1 MDNIDL
7 TQLLDAID
15 SSDSINIDTSF
26 EYAKVCSIALAS
38 GAPTAYADAERIVI
52 HMLNKWCSIPEETKP
67 IWGDIA
73 ESVGFYPYIQR
84 DASMTDNSTLSEEMR
99 RIYHRSKY
107 LPNVYMHREQKE
119 LSDMIFSGQNI
130 IVSAPTSFGKSLLIE
145 EVVASNKFKN
155 IVIIQPTLALLDE
168 TRRKLQKYN
177 ETYKIVVRTTQEP
190 SETKSN
196 IFLFTAER
204 VCEYAHFSRVDF
216 LVIDEFYKLSGNRDD
231 ERSSALNN
239 AFYKLLK
246 LYKPQFYLL
255 GPNIDKISEGFA
267 EKYNAVF
274 YKSKYSLVDSNVVD
288 LYNSTT
294 KESVKDREIRLF
306 ELLVSLSQEQTII
319 YCSSPDR
326 VRSLSKRFCS
336 YLLETTEQ
344 MAISDLPII
353 EWISNNISA
362 RWSINNILKYG
373 IGIHDA
379 ALPKHITTTI
389 IDYFNDNRLKYLF
402 CTSTIIEGVNTSA
415 KNIIYYDAKKGK
427 DIPIDYF
434 DYSNIKGRAGRMM
447 EHYIGRIFN
456 FNLPPEREEINVD
469 IPFFQQTPVKDEVL
483 IQLDELDVNDRH
495 AQQYI
500 DLQNIPDNVKDII
513 KKNGLSV
520 KGQLRILEQ
529 LRADIEDNQQY
540 ICWDGTKPK
549 KLQLDY
555 VLRLAWDNLLSE
567 SESRSISFKQLSYL
581 THSYGAWE
589 KPAKT
594 LIDEHTAYLIG
605 EYHNTHPGV
614 DVPENLLVQFED
626 TSIKLILQ
634 VVRHWFEY
642 KVPKF
647 LTTINSLQELVCLE
661 MGITPGNY
669 TQFASII
676 ENDFIPNHLT
686 TLAEYGIPHTAIK
699 KISRF
704 IPSDTND
711 EDLIPYIKQ
720 HSLHKSES
728 LMTYEQNKIEGLYS

>member
-38 GAPTAYADAERIVI
+38 GDPTEYADAERIVI

-119 LSDMIFSGQNI
+119 LSDMIFSDQNI

-168 TRRKLQKYN
+168 TRRKLQKYS
-177 ETYKIVVRTTQEP
+177 ELYKIIVRTTQEP

-204 VCEYAHFSRVDF
+204 VCEYMHFESIDF

-246 LYKPQFYLL
+246 LYNPQFYLL
-255 GPNIDKISEGFA
+255 GPNIDNISEGFA

-549 KLQLDY
+549 KIQLDY

-647 LTTINSLQELVCLE
+647 LTTINSLQELVCSE
-661 MGITPGNY
+661 MGITPGDY

-686 TLAEYGIPHTAIK
+686 ILAEYGIPHTAIK

-728 LMTYEQNKIEGLYS
+728 LMTYEQNKIESLYS

>member
-38 GAPTAYADAERIVI
+38 GDPTEYADAERIVI

-119 LSDMIFSGQNI
+119 LSDMIFSDQNI

-168 TRRKLQKYN
+168 TRRKLQKYS
-177 ETYKIVVRTTQEP
+177 ELYKIIVRTTQEP

-204 VCEYAHFSRVDF
+204 VCEYMHFESIDF

-246 LYKPQFYLL
+246 LYNPQFYLL
-255 GPNIDKISEGFA
+255 GPNIDNISEGFA

-549 KLQLDY
+549 KIQLDY

-686 TLAEYGIPHTAIK
+686 ILAEYGIPHTAIK

-711 EDLIPYIKQ
+711 DDLIPYIKQ

>member
-1 MDNIDL
+1 MGNIEL
-7 TQLLDAID
+7 TLLLEAID
-15 SSDSINIDTSF
+15 SFDSINIDTSF
-26 EYAKVCSIALAS
+26 EYAKICSIALAS
-38 GAPTAYADAERIVI
+38 GETSAYADAERIVI
-52 HMLNKWCSIPEETKP
+52 HMLNRWCSIPEETKP
-67 IWGDIA
+67 IWGDLA

-84 DASMTDNSTLSEEMR
+84 DASMIDNTLSEEMR
-99 RIYHRSKY
+99 CIYHRSKY
-107 LPNVYMHREQKE
+107 LPNVYMHREQKD
-119 LSDMIFSGQNI
+119 LSNIIFSGQNV

-168 TRRKLQKYN
+168 TRRKLQKYS
-177 ETYKIVVRTTQEP
+177 ELYKIIVRTTQEP
-190 SETKSN
+190 SETRSN

-204 VCEYAHFSRVDF
+204 VCEYIHFGSVDF

-246 LYKPQFYLL
+246 LCNPQFYLL
-255 GPNIDKISEGFA
+255 GPNIDHISDGFA

-288 LYNSTT
+288 LYNSTK

-336 YLLETTEQ
+336 YLLETTKQE
-344 MAISDLPII
+344 AISNLPII

-389 IDYFNDNRLKYLF
+389 IDYFNDNKLKYLF

-469 IPFFQQTPVKDEVL
+469 IPFFQQTPIKDEVL
-483 IQLDELDVNDRH
+483 IQLDELDINDRH
-495 AQQYI
+495 TQQYI
-500 DLQNIPDNVKDII
+500 DLHNIPNNVKEII

-529 LRADIEDNQQY
+529 LRTDIRDNQQY
-540 ICWDGTKPK
+540 ICWNGTKPK
-549 KLQLDY
+549 KEQLEY
-555 VLRLAWDNLLSE
+555 VLKLAWNNLMTE
-567 SESRSISFKQLSYL
+567 TESRGITFKQLAYL
-581 THSYGAWE
+581 THAYGAWGTPII
-589 KPAKT
+589 K
-594 LIDEHTAYLIG
+594 LIEDRTVYLAT
-605 EYHNTHPGV
+605 EYQKKHPGIELTE
-614 DVPENLLVQFED
+614 DMLVQFED

-647 LTTINSLQELVCLE
+647 LTTINSLQELVCSE
-661 MGITPGNY
+661 MGITPGDY

-686 TLAEYGIPHTAIK
+686 ILAEYGIPHTAIK
-699 KISRF
+699 KLSRF

-711 EDLIPYIKQ
+711 EELIPYIRQ
-720 HSLHKSES
+720 HNLHLTRSLI
-728 LMTYEQNKIEGLYS
+728 TYEKDKIQGLYV

>member
-38 GAPTAYADAERIVI
+38 GDPTEYADAERIVI

-119 LSDMIFSGQNI
+119 LSDMIFSDQNI

-168 TRRKLQKYN
+168 TRRKLQKYS
-177 ETYKIVVRTTQEP
+177 ELYKIIVRATQEP

-204 VCEYAHFSRVDF
+204 VCEYMHFESIDF

-231 ERSSALNN
+231 ERSSALNK

-246 LYKPQFYLL
+246 LYNPQFYLL
-255 GPNIDKISEGFA
+255 GPNIDNISEGFA

-288 LYNSTT
+288 LYNSPS

-306 ELLVSLSQEQTII
+306 ELLASLSQEQTII

-336 YLLETTEQ
+336 YLLETSNQ

-447 EHYIGRIFN
+447 EHYIR
-456 FNLPPEREEINVD
+456 
-469 IPFFQQTPVKDEVL
+469 
-483 IQLDELDVNDRH
+483 
-495 AQQYI
+495 
-500 DLQNIPDNVKDII
+500 
-513 KKNGLSV
+513 
-520 KGQLRILEQ
+520 
-529 LRADIEDNQQY
+529 
-540 ICWDGTKPK
+540 
-549 KLQLDY
+549 
-555 VLRLAWDNLLSE
+555 
-567 SESRSISFKQLSYL
+567 
-581 THSYGAWE
+581 TH
-589 KPAKT
+589 
-594 LIDEHTAYLIG
+594 I
-605 EYHNTHPGV
+605 
-614 DVPENLLVQFED
+614 
-626 TSIKLILQ
+626 
-634 VVRHWFEY
+634 
-642 KVPKF
+642 
-647 LTTINSLQELVCLE
+647 
-661 MGITPGNY
+661 
-669 TQFASII
+669 
-676 ENDFIPNHLT
+676 
-686 TLAEYGIPHTAIK
+686 
-699 KISRF
+699 
-704 IPSDTND
+704 
-711 EDLIPYIKQ
+711 
-720 HSLHKSES
+720 
-728 LMTYEQNKIEGLYS
+728 

>member
-1 MDNIDL
+1 MDNTDLTKILESIDSAETIDL
-7 TQLLDAID
+7 EA
-15 SSDSINIDTSF
+15 SF
-26 EYAKVCSIALAS
+26 LYAKICSIALSANDTS
-38 GAPTAYADAERIVI
+38 AYVNAERIVVHI
-52 HMLNKWCSIPEETKP
+52 LNRWDSLPDETKP

-84 DASMTDNSTLSEEMR
+84 DSSMISDSLSEEMR
-99 RIYHRSKY
+99 LMYHKSKHI
-107 LPNVYMHREQKE
+107 PNVYMHRNQKE
-119 LSDMIFSGQNI
+119 LSEMLFSGQNI

-177 ETYKIVVRTTQEP
+177 EAYKIVVRTTQEP
-190 SETKSN
+190 SETKNN

-204 VCEYAHFSRVDF
+204 VCEYAHFNNVDF

-246 LYKPQFYLL
+246 SYKPQFYLL
-255 GPNIDKISEGFA
+255 GPNIDKISEGFT

-274 YKSKYSLVDSNVVD
+274 YKSKYSLVDSKVVD
-288 LYNSTT
+288 AYTPR
-294 KESVKDREIRLF
+294 KESIKDRETRLF
-306 ELLVSLSQEQTII
+306 ELLTSLSEEQTII
-319 YCSSPDR
+319 YCSSPER
-326 VRSLSKRFCS
+326 VRSLSKKFCA
-336 YLLETTEQ
+336 YLLANTEQETTL
-344 MAISDLPII
+344 DLPII

-389 IDYFNDNRLKYLF
+389 IDYFNDNKLKYLF

-540 ICWDGTKPK
+540 ICWNGTKPK
-549 KLQLDY
+549 KWQLNY

-594 LIDEHTAYLIG
+594 LIDEHTAYLIE

-686 TLAEYGIPHTAIK
+686 ILAEYGIPHTAIK

-711 EDLIPYIKQ
+711 EDLIPYIQSNNLHLTK
-720 HSLHKSES
+720 SLIA
-728 LMTYEQNKIEGLYS
+728 YERNKIESLYT

>member
-1 MDNIDL
+1 MDNTDLTKILESIDSAETIDL
-7 TQLLDAID
+7 EA
-15 SSDSINIDTSF
+15 SF
-26 EYAKVCSIALAS
+26 LYAKICSIALAANDTS
-38 GAPTAYADAERIVI
+38 AYVNAERIVVHI
-52 HMLNKWCSIPEETKP
+52 LNRWDSLPDETKP

-84 DASMTDNSTLSEEMR
+84 DSSMISDSLSEEMR
-99 RIYHRSKY
+99 LMYHKSKHI
-107 LPNVYMHREQKE
+107 PNVYMHRNQKE
-119 LSDMIFSGQNI
+119 LSEMLFSGQNI

-177 ETYKIVVRTTQEP
+177 EAYKIVVRTTQEP
-190 SETKSN
+190 SETKNN

-204 VCEYAHFSRVDF
+204 VCEYAHFNNVDF

-246 LYKPQFYLL
+246 SYKPQFYLL
-255 GPNIDKISEGFA
+255 GPNIDKISEGFT

-274 YKSKYSLVDSNVVD
+274 YKSKYSLVDSKVVD
-288 LYNSTT
+288 AYTPR
-294 KESVKDREIRLF
+294 KESIKDRETRLF
-306 ELLVSLSQEQTII
+306 ELLTSLSEEQTII
-319 YCSSPDR
+319 YCSSPER
-326 VRSLSKRFCS
+326 VRSLSKKFCA
-336 YLLETTEQ
+336 YLLANTEQETTL
-344 MAISDLPII
+344 DLPII

-389 IDYFNDNRLKYLF
+389 IDYFNDNKLKYLF

-540 ICWDGTKPK
+540 ICWNGTKPK
-549 KLQLDY
+549 KWQLNY

-594 LIDEHTAYLIG
+594 LIDEHTAYLIE

-686 TLAEYGIPHTAIK
+686 ILAEYGIPHTAIK

-711 EDLIPYIKQ
+711 EDLIPYIQSNNLHLTK
-720 HSLHKSES
+720 SLIA
-728 LMTYEQNKIEGLYS
+728 YERNKIESLYT

>member
-38 GAPTAYADAERIVI
+38 GDPTEYADAERIVI

-119 LSDMIFSGQNI
+119 LSDMIFSDQNI

-168 TRRKLQKYN
+168 TRRKLQKYS
-177 ETYKIVVRTTQEP
+177 ELYKIIVRTTQEP
-190 SETKSN
+190 SETRSN

-204 VCEYAHFSRVDF
+204 VCEYIHFGSVDF

-246 LYKPQFYLL
+246 LCNPQFYLL
-255 GPNIDKISEGFA
+255 GPNIDHISDGFA

-288 LYNSTT
+288 LYNSTK

-336 YLLETTEQ
+336 YLLETTKQE
-344 MAISDLPII
+344 AISNLPII

-389 IDYFNDNRLKYLF
+389 IDYFNDNKLKYLF

-483 IQLDELDVNDRH
+483 IQLDERDIKDRY

-500 DLQNIPDNVKDII
+500 DIQNIPDNVKDII

-520 KGQLRILEQ
+520 KGQLRIIDQ
-529 LRADIEDNQQY
+529 IRADINTRRAD
-540 ICWDGTKPK
+540 ICWSGTKPK
-549 KLQLDY
+549 KEQLDY
-555 VLRLAWDNLLSE
+555 ALELAWNHLMSE
-567 SESRSISFKQLSYL
+567 TESRGITLKQLSYL

-589 KPAKT
+589 TPIIK
-594 LIDEHTAYLIG
+594 LIEENSAYLANN
-605 EYHNTHPGV
+605 YLKKHP
-614 DVPENLLVQFED
+614 DVEIPEDILVQFED
-626 TSIKLILQ
+626 TSIKFILQ

-647 LTTINSLQELVCLE
+647 LSTINSLQELVCTE
-661 MGITPGNY
+661 TGIKPGDY

-686 TLAEYGIPHTAIK
+686 ILAEYGIPHTAIL
-699 KISRF
+699 KIGQF
-704 IPSDTND
+704 IPTDIND
-711 EDLIPYIKQ
+711 EYLIPYIRSNKL
-720 HSLHKSES
+720 HLTKSLLAYERNKLES
-728 LMTYEQNKIEGLYS
+728 LYK

>member
-1 MDNIDL
+1 MDNTDLTKILESIDSAETIDL
-7 TQLLDAID
+7 EA
-15 SSDSINIDTSF
+15 SF
-26 EYAKVCSIALAS
+26 LYAKICSIALAANDTS
-38 GAPTAYADAERIVI
+38 AYVNAERIVVHI
-52 HMLNKWCSIPEETKP
+52 LNRWNSLPDETKP

-84 DASMTDNSTLSEEMR
+84 DSSMISDSLSEEMR
-99 RIYHRSKY
+99 LMYHKSKY
-107 LPNVYMHREQKE
+107 IPNVYMHRNQKE
-119 LSDMIFSGQNI
+119 LSEMLFSGQNI

-204 VCEYAHFSRVDF
+204 VCEYAHFNNVDF

-246 LYKPQFYLL
+246 SYKPQFYLL
-255 GPNIDKISEGFA
+255 GPNIDKISEGFT

-274 YKSKYSLVDSNVVD
+274 YKSKYSLVDSKVVD
-288 LYNSTT
+288 AYTPR
-294 KESVKDREIRLF
+294 KESIKDRETRLF
-306 ELLVSLSQEQTII
+306 ELLTSLSEEQTII
-319 YCSSPDR
+319 YCSSPER
-326 VRSLSKRFCS
+326 VRSLSKKFCA
-336 YLLETTEQ
+336 YLLANTEQ
-344 MAISDLPII
+344 DTTLDLPII

-362 RWSINNILKYG
+362 RWSINNVLKHR

-379 ALPKHITTTI
+379 ALPKHITTSI
-389 IDYFNDNRLKYLF
+389 IDYFNDNKLRYLF

-415 KNIIYYDAKKGK
+415 KNIVYFDAKKGR

-456 FNLPPEREEINVD
+456 FNLPPEKVEISVD
-469 IPFFQQTPVKDEVL
+469 IPFFQQSPIKDEVL
-483 IQLDELDVNDRH
+483 IQLDEPDINDKQAPR
-495 AQQYI
+495 YI
-500 DLQNIPDNVKDII
+500 NLKNIPDDVKEII

-520 KGQLRILEQ
+520 KGQLSILDQ
-529 LRADIEDNQQY
+529 LRVDIITRCSD
-540 ICWDGTKPK
+540 ICWSGTKPK
-549 KLQLDY
+549 KEQLYY
-555 VLRLAWDNLLSE
+555 VLELAWNNLMSE
-567 SESRSISFKQLSYL
+567 TESKGITLKQLSYL
-581 THSYGAWE
+581 AHSYGAW
-589 KPAKT
+589 KT
-594 LIDEHTAYLIG
+594 PIIKLIEENSAYLARNYL
-605 EYHNTHPGV
+605 EKYPGV
-614 DVPENLLVQFED
+614 ELTEDIRVQFED
-626 TSIKLILQ
+626 ISIKLILQ

-647 LTTINSLQELVCLE
+647 LSTINSLQELVCKE
-661 MGITPGNY
+661 KGIKPGDY

-686 TLAEYGIPHTAIK
+686 ILAEYGIPHSAIQ
-699 KISRF
+699 KICRF
-704 IPSDTND
+704 IPTDIKD
-711 EDLIPYIKQ
+711 EDLIPYIQSNNLHLTK
-720 HSLHKSES
+720 SLIA
-728 LMTYEQNKIEGLYS
+728 YERNKIESLYT

>member
-1 MDNIDL
+1 MDTHELIEIL
-7 TQLLDAID
+7 KAID
-15 SSDSINIDTSF
+15 TADTIDIETSF
-26 EYAKVCSIALAS
+26 QYAKLCSIALAS
-38 GAPTAYADAERIVI
+38 KDTSAYEDVERVVI
-52 HMLNKWCSIPEETKP
+52 HILDKWNSLADETKP

-73 ESVGFYPYIQR
+73 ESVGFYPYSQR
-84 DASMTDNSTLSEEMR
+84 DSTMTSGVLSEKMR
-99 RIYHRSKY
+99 LMYHKSKY
-107 LPNVYMHREQKE
+107 MSNMYLHRKQKE
-119 LSDMIFSGQNI
+119 LSEMIFLGQNI

-145 EVVASNKFKN
+145 EVIASNKFKN

-204 VCEYAHFSRVDF
+204 VCEYVHFNNVDF

-246 LYKPQFYLL
+246 SYKPQFYLL
-255 GPNIDKISEGFA
+255 GPNIDKISEGFT

-274 YKSKYSLVDSNVVD
+274 YKSKYSLVDSKVVD
-288 LYNSTT
+288 AYTPR
-294 KESVKDREIRLF
+294 KESIKDRETRLF
-306 ELLVSLSQEQTII
+306 ELLTSLSEEQTII
-319 YCSSPDR
+319 YCSSPER
-326 VRSLSKRFCS
+326 VRSLSKKFCA
-336 YLLETTEQ
+336 YLLANTEQETTL
-344 MAISDLPII
+344 DLPII

-362 RWSINNILKYG
+362 RWSINNVLKHR

-379 ALPKHITTTI
+379 ALPKHITTSI
-389 IDYFNDNRLKYLF
+389 IDYFNDNKLRYLF

-415 KNIIYYDAKKGK
+415 KNIVYFDAKKGR

-456 FNLPPEREEINVD
+456 FNLPPEKVEISVD
-469 IPFFQQTPVKDEVL
+469 IPFFQQSPIKDEVL
-483 IQLDELDVNDRH
+483 IQIDELDINDRH
-495 AQQYI
+495 TQQYI
-500 DLQNIPDNVKDII
+500 DLHNIPNNVKEII

-529 LRADIEDNQQY
+529 LRTDIRDNRQY
-540 ICWDGTKPK
+540 ICWNGTKPK
-549 KLQLDY
+549 KEQLEY
-555 VLRLAWDNLLSE
+555 VLELAWNNLMTE
-567 SESRSISFKQLSYL
+567 TESRGITFKQLAYL
-581 THSYGAWE
+581 THAYGAWGTPII
-589 KPAKT
+589 K
-594 LIDEHTAYLIG
+594 LIEDRTVYLAT
-605 EYHNTHPGV
+605 EYQKKHPGIELTE
-614 DVPENLLVQFED
+614 DMLVQFED

-647 LTTINSLQELVCLE
+647 LTTINSLQELVCSE
-661 MGITPGNY
+661 MGITPGDY

-686 TLAEYGIPHTAIK
+686 ILAEYGIPHTAIK

-728 LMTYEQNKIEGLYS
+728 LMTYEQNKIESLYS

>member
-38 GAPTAYADAERIVI
+38 GDPTEYADAERIVI

-119 LSDMIFSGQNI
+119 LSDMIFSDQNI

-168 TRRKLQKYN
+168 TRRKLQKYS
-177 ETYKIVVRTTQEP
+177 ELYKIIVRTTQEP

-204 VCEYAHFSRVDF
+204 VCEYMHFESIDF

-246 LYKPQFYLL
+246 LYNPQFYLL
-255 GPNIDKISEGFA
+255 GPNIDNISEGFA

-626 TSIKLILQ
+626 ISIKLILQ

-686 TLAEYGIPHTAIK
+686 ILAEYGIPHTAIK

>member
-1 MDNIDL
+1 MDTHELIEIL
-7 TQLLDAID
+7 KV
-15 SSDSINIDTSF
+15 IDTADTIDIETSF
-26 EYAKVCSIALAS
+26 QYAKLCSIALAS
-38 GAPTAYADAERIVI
+38 KDTSAYEDVERVVI
-52 HMLNKWCSIPEETKP
+52 HILDKWNSLADETKP

-73 ESVGFYPYIQR
+73 ESVGFYPYTQR
-84 DASMTDNSTLSEEMR
+84 DSTMTSGVLSEEMR
-99 RIYHRSKY
+99 LMYHKSKY
-107 LPNVYMHREQKE
+107 MSNMYLHRKQKE
-119 LSDMIFSGQNI
+119 LSEMIFLGQNI

-145 EVVASNKFKN
+145 EVIASNKFKN

-204 VCEYAHFSRVDF
+204 VCEYVHFRNVDF

-246 LYKPQFYLL
+246 SYKPQFYLL
-255 GPNIDKISEGFA
+255 GPNIDKISEGFT

-274 YKSKYSLVDSNVVD
+274 YKSKYSLVDSKVVD
-288 LYNSTT
+288 AYTPR
-294 KESVKDREIRLF
+294 KESIKDREARLF
-306 ELLVSLSQEQTII
+306 ELLTSLSEEQTII
-319 YCSSPDR
+319 YCSSPER
-326 VRSLSKRFCS
+326 VRSLSKNFCA
-336 YLLETTEQ
+336 YLLANTEQ
-344 MAISDLPII
+344 ETNLDLPII

-362 RWSINNILKYG
+362 RWSINNVLKHR

-379 ALPKHITTTI
+379 ALPKHITTSI
-389 IDYFNDNRLKYLF
+389 IDYFNDNKLRYLF

-415 KNIIYYDAKKGK
+415 KNIIYFDAKKGR

-469 IPFFQQTPVKDEVL
+469 IPFFQQTPIKDEML
-483 IQLDELDVNDRH
+483 IQLDELDINDRYT
-495 AQQYI
+495 QQYI
-500 DLQNIPDNVKDII
+500 DLQNIPDNVKEII

-529 LRADIEDNQQY
+529 LRTDIRDNQQY
-540 ICWDGTKPK
+540 ICWNGTKPK
-549 KLQLDY
+549 KEQLEY
-555 VLRLAWDNLLSE
+555 VLELAWNNLMSE
-567 SESRSISFKQLSYL
+567 TESRGITFKQLSYL

-589 KPAKT
+589 TPIIK
-594 LIDEHTAYLIG
+594 LIEDRAAYLAKKYMDKCPDI
-605 EYHNTHPGV
+605 EISEEH
-614 DVPENLLVQFED
+614 LVQFED
-626 TSIKLILQ
+626 ASIKLILQ

-647 LTTINSLQELVCLE
+647 LSTINSLQELVCIE
-661 MGITPGNY
+661 IGVQPGDY

-686 TLAEYGIPHTAIK
+686 ILAEYGIPHTAIQ
-699 KISRF
+699 KIGQF
-704 IPSDTND
+704 IPTGIND
-711 EDLIPYIKQ
+711 DDLIPYIKSNNL
-720 HSLHKSES
+720 HLTKSLIA
-728 LMTYEQNKIEGLYS
+728 YERNKIESLYK

>member
-1 MDNIDL
+1 MDNTDLTKILESIDSAETIDL
-7 TQLLDAID
+7 EA
-15 SSDSINIDTSF
+15 SF
-26 EYAKVCSIALAS
+26 LYAKICSIALAANDTS
-38 GAPTAYADAERIVI
+38 AYVNAERIVVHI
-52 HMLNKWCSIPEETKP
+52 LNRWDSLPYETKP

-84 DASMTDNSTLSEEMR
+84 DSSMISDSLSEEMR
-99 RIYHRSKY
+99 LMYHKSKHI
-107 LPNVYMHREQKE
+107 PNVYMHRNQKE
-119 LSDMIFSGQNI
+119 LSEMLFSGQNI

-177 ETYKIVVRTTQEP
+177 EIYKIVVRTTQEP

-196 IFLFTAER
+196 IFLLTAER
-204 VCEYAHFSRVDF
+204 VCEYAHFSNVDF

-246 LYKPQFYLL
+246 SYKPQFYLL

-274 YKSKYSLVDSNVVD
+274 YKSKYSLVDSKVVD
-288 LYNSTT
+288 AYTPR
-294 KESVKDREIRLF
+294 KESIKDRETRLF
-306 ELLVSLSQEQTII
+306 ELLTSLSEEQTII
-319 YCSSPDR
+319 YCSSPER
-326 VRSLSKRFCS
+326 VRSLSKKFCA
-336 YLLETTEQ
+336 YLLANTEQETTL
-344 MAISDLPII
+344 DLPII

-362 RWSINNILKYG
+362 RWSINNVLKHR

-379 ALPKHITTTI
+379 ALPKHITTSI
-389 IDYFNDNRLKYLF
+389 IDYFNDNKLRYLF

-415 KNIIYYDAKKGK
+415 KNIVYFDAKKGR

-456 FNLPPEREEINVD
+456 FNLPPEKVEISVD
-469 IPFFQQTPVKDEVL
+469 IPFFQQNPIKDEVL
-483 IQLDELDVNDRH
+483 IQLEDSDVNNKQ
-495 AQQYI
+495 AKQYI
-500 DLQNIPDNVKDII
+500 ELKNIPNHIKDII
-513 KKNGLSV
+513 KQNGVSV
-520 KGQLRILEQ
+520 RGQLCILDQ
-529 LRADIEDNQQY
+529 LRKDINTRRDE
-540 ICWDGTKPK
+540 ICWTGTKPK
-549 KLQLDY
+549 KEQLDY
-555 VLRLAWDNLLSE
+555 VLELAWNNLISE
-567 SESRSISFKQLSYL
+567 TESRGITFKQLSYL

-589 KPAKT
+589 TPIIK
-594 LIDEHTAYLIG
+594 LIENRAAYLAKKYMDKGPDI
-605 EYHNTHPGV
+605 EISEEH
-614 DVPENLLVQFED
+614 LVQFED
-626 TSIKLILQ
+626 ASIKLILQ

-647 LTTINSLQELVCLE
+647 LSTINSLQELVCIE
-661 MGITPGNY
+661 IGVKPGDY

-686 TLAEYGIPHTAIK
+686 ILAEYGIPHTAIQ
-699 KISRF
+699 KIGQF
-704 IPSDTND
+704 IPTGIND
-711 EDLIPYIKQ
+711 DDLIPYIKSNNL
-720 HSLHKSES
+720 HLTKSLIA
-728 LMTYEQNKIEGLYS
+728 YERNKIESLYT